1 MTPASTLDQ
10 SRVREI
16 ALSLPETHESSH
28 RGRPD
33 LRVANRIFATLP
45 PDGLSVNIRVTPTN
59 LDALVT
65 ADPATYRDVWGG
77 TWVGVELARVDAA
90 TVRGLLEDAWRL
102 VAPTSLVSA
111 LDGAAPTSHSRDRR
125 AP

>member
-1 MTPASTLDQ
+1 MPKGPIDQ
-10 SRVREI
+10 ARAREI

-33 LRVANRIFATLP
+33 LRVANKIFATLP
-45 PDGLSVNIRVTPTN
+45 PDGRTINIKVTPTN

-65 ADPATYRDVWGG
+65 ADAETYRDVWGG

-102 VAPTSLVSA
+102 VAPSRSIA
-111 LDGAAPTSHSRDRR
+111 EFDGVAPASRPRTGR